1 MDSKL
6 SPKQAD
12 LHHDGDVVLD
22 DRVVVLA
29 PKDWTDAEEALSKLA
44 HVVSDRR
51 RPTPGADFSA
61 GPRVTEPLRD
71 ATLGDLNKDPLSTG
85 RPPRRGRTS
94 RGLARFVITACI
106 GGAATLVW
114 QSYGGTAR
122 QMIASTAPQLS
133 SLLSLPAMN
142 PPSGPEIAIA
152 QPGPAAVP
160 APSAQQAPA
169 AQPAPAPQ
177 AASAQAGAIAPAAS
191 ETAAPTVAATL
202 SPELQRLETMAHE
215 LAAVQQSVEQFAAG
229 QEQMARDIAKLQTA
243 EQDIRRR
250 MSALPPAARRPVPP
264 PPAVLQSAA
273 VPVPP
278 APPQPSP
285 QSSAVLLPPPPVPP
299 PSAGPLPSAPPEPPR
314 PPMPVR

>member
-6 SPKQAD
+6 SPKQAH

-22 DRVVVLA
+22 DHVVVLA
-29 PKDWTDAEEALSKLA
+29 PKDWTEAEEALSKLA

-71 ATLGDLNKDPLSTG
+71 ATLAGLNNDPLPTG
-85 RPPRRGRTS
+85 RPSPRRRTS
-94 RGLARFVITACI
+94 RGLARFLVMACI
-106 GGAATLVW
+106 GVAATLAW

-122 QMIASTAPQLS
+122 QIIASAAPQLS
-133 SLLSLPAMN
+133 SLLSLPPAMD
-142 PPSGPEIAIA
+142 PPSDREIAVA

-160 APSAQQAPA
+160 AS
-169 AQPAPAPQ
+169 APQ
-177 AASAQAGAIAPAAS
+177 AASAQTVAPMAS
-191 ETAAPTVAATL
+191 ETATPTMPTAP
-202 SPELQRLETMAHE
+202 SPELQQLETMAHD
-215 LAAVQQSVEQFAAG
+215 LAAVQQSVEQLAAG

-250 MSALPPAARRPVPP
+250 MSALPPAARKPVPP
-264 PPAVLQSAA
+264 PAAPQSAVVPFPPPQAAPQSAA
-273 VPVPP
+273 VPLASAPPLP
-278 APPQPSP
+278 APP
-285 QSSAVLLPPPPVPP
+285 SAAPLPP
-299 PSAGPLPSAPPEPPR
+299 ALPEPPR